1 MPVYS
6 RIISL
11 LDVLFLMTDN
21 RDKDLVD
28 GVVSLVLI
36 LKSQLIA
43 TSLSGLYTTL

>member
-11 LDVLFLMTDN
+11 LGVLFLMTDN

-28 GVVSLVLI
+28 DVNSFVLI
-36 LKSQLIA
+36 FKS
-43 TSLSGLYTTL
+43 